1 MLLTYF
7 VLNEVRRMSVTEMR
21 DSGALAFAERAAAE
35 HRGLGLGL
43 SMSQRNFGCG
53 KNVLPEVQELM

>member
-1 MLLTYF
+1 
-7 VLNEVRRMSVTEMR
+7 MSVTEMR

-53 KNVLPEVQELM
+53 KNVLPEVQELR

>member
-1 MLLTYF
+1 
-7 VLNEVRRMSVTEMR
+7 MSVTEMR

-35 HRGLGLGL
+35 HQGLGLGL
-43 SMSQRNFGCG
+43 SMSHRNFGCG